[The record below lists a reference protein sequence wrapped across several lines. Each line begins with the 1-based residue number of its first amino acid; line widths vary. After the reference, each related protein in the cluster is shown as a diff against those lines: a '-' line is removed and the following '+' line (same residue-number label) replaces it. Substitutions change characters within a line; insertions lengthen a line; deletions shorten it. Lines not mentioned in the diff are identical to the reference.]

1 MPDLT
6 HRLFGPMMGT
16 NILSLPPPRGG
27 RMSDLKQLIV
37 AADGAH
43 AVFLAAKHD
52 AQLAGTITTTQK
64 GTLHRN
70 GRPVGDKEL
79 ANILVYLTGQYG
91 IKPSK
96 WELMAGLVA
105 AAEKK
110 RRRAQRKPPPA
121 EFTKQVEDWLNDKDP
136 STTNLNITTERIAND
151 IMPEEFEINR
161 RGVEMKTASALRVL
175 GLQSRR
181 VMVNGARRYR
191 WFPTKT
197 P

>member
-1 MPDLT
+1 
-6 HRLFGPMMGT
+6 
-16 NILSLPPPRGG
+16 
-27 RMSDLKQLIV
+27 MSDLKQLIV

-70 GRPVGDKEL
+70 GKPVGDKEL

-96 WELMAGLVA
+96 WELMSGLVA
-105 AAEKK
+105 AAERK

-136 STTNLNITTERIAND
+136 SNTNLNITTERIAND
-151 IMPEEFEINR
+151 ILPEEFEINR
-161 RGVEMKTASALRVL
+161 RGVEMKTAGALRVL
-175 GLQSRR
+175 GMQSRR
-181 VMVNGARRYR
+181 IMVNGTRRYR

-197 P
+197 A